1 MHLNTFIT
9 CTPILSRPIKAC
21 QVLARSHLVIVELYF
36 FPGFFCVLR
45 DTSSKMT
52 KWHLIGHEIHK
63 YVPADACN
71 HFVLFLAG
79 SDLHRVDSLG
89 KSALM
94 IGLQEGAERSCLY
107 LIKAGSDVNMTD
119 HEGHS
124 VLFYSV
130 HSSYLHTLDVA
141 KKLIKAGKLSF
152 CPTWHFN

>member
-1 MHLNTFIT
+1 MSSFGKES
-9 CTPILSRPIKAC
+9 LSDCRI
-21 QVLARSHLVIVELYF
+21 IF

>member
-1 MHLNTFIT
+1 MT
-9 CTPILSRPIKAC
+9 
-21 QVLARSHLVIVELYF
+21 VELYF
-36 FPGFFCVLR
+36 FPVFSVLR

-52 KWHLIGHEIHK
+52 KWHLIRHEIHK
-63 YVPADACN
+63 YVPADAYN
-71 HFVLFLAG
+71 HFVLFLTG
-79 SDLHRVDSLG
+79 SDLHRADNLG

-107 LIKAGSDVNMTD
+107 LIKAGSDVNITD

-141 KKLIKAGKLSF
+141 KKLIKAGKFWF
-152 CPTWHFN
+152 CSTWHSIRSTTFLSLVGQFLVFLVKIA